1 MSLKKIAEGRTA
13 EVFSF
18 DGGKVV
24 KLYRLGFP
32 SENLHR
38 EAEKCDLA
46 FRQGLPTPQVVDLI
60 QLNGRQGIIFEECI
74 GSTMGERLQN
84 HPNDVV
90 PMAELL
96 AELHIRI
103 HKCSGK
109 GLPSIH
115 DSTRINI
122 DRAQILDATMRGQLK
137 VQLSNMPR
145 GRNICH
151 GDFHP
156 DNVLLTEDGP
166 ALIDWVDATMG
177 PPVADLVRTILLINY
192 CDLPSTPKEVE
203 FFVKMKT
210 TFLEAYQAKYLEL
223 NPLSEHAIALWT
235 PVMAGARLSENAIR
249 GSSKKNLVALIN
261 VG

>member
-1 MSLKKIAEGRTA
+1 MILKKIAEGRTA

-18 DGGKVV
+18 DRGKVV
-24 KLYRLGFP
+24 KLYRLGFH

-38 EAEKCDLA
+38 EAEKCDVA

-109 GLPSIH
+109 GLPS
-115 DSTRINI
+115 
-122 DRAQILDATMRGQLK
+122 
-137 VQLSNMPR
+137 
-145 GRNICH
+145 
-151 GDFHP
+151 
-156 DNVLLTEDGP
+156 
-166 ALIDWVDATMG
+166 
-177 PPVADLVRTILLINY
+177 
-192 CDLPSTPKEVE
+192 TPKEVE
-203 FFVKMKT
+203 FFVKLKT
-210 TFLEAYQAKYLEL
+210 TFLKAYQAKYLEL
-223 NPLSEHAIALWT
+223 RPLSEQAIALWT
-235 PVMAGARLSENAIR
+235 PVMAGARLSENAIS

-261 VG
+261 VGRKYYQRWVILLQRNVSSSSDHSLSQRPNSLSS